1 MQVAVLG
8 AGSWGTALALVLSQ
22 NKNISLTIY
31 HHNNYYDT
39 NKTFKYFDTIQIP
52 DEINITNDKNDIKD
66 YDIYFIVQPTE
77 YVYASLSWI
86 NDNSK
91 SKNPIIVNCAKGFSY
106 DHKMTFYQVVC
117 ENFINLK
124 DNYCVLSGP
133 SHAEE
138 VIKKLPTAVVVA
150 SNNQSKAKL
159 IQDLF
164 STNYFRIYTNSDV
177 IGVEVGAACK
187 NIISIAAGICIGLNY
202 GENTIAALISRGL
215 NEMKLLG
222 TYFGGNEE
230 TFNGLS
236 GIGDLTVTAYSKHS
250 RNRAFGVLIGKGY
263 QLDNAYK
270 EIKMHVEGISATK
283 TVHKI
288 LKNNKI
294 IMPIVS
300 QVYSILFDKKNPEIA
315 INQLMDRKL
324 KHEMIK

>member
-1 MQVAVLG
+1 
-8 AGSWGTALALVLSQ
+8 
-22 NKNISLTIY
+22 
-31 HHNNYYDT
+31 
-39 NKTFKYFDTIQIP
+39 
-52 DEINITNDKNDIKD
+52 
-66 YDIYFIVQPTE
+66 
-77 YVYASLSWI
+77 
-86 NDNSK
+86 
-91 SKNPIIVNCAKGFSY
+91 
-106 DHKMTFYQVVC
+106 
-117 ENFINLK
+117 
-124 DNYCVLSGP
+124 
-133 SHAEE
+133 
-138 VIKKLPTAVVVA
+138 
-150 SNNQSKAKL
+150 
-159 IQDLF
+159 
-164 STNYFRIYTNSDV
+164 
-177 IGVEVGAACK
+177 
-187 NIISIAAGICIGLNY
+187 
-202 GENTIAALISRGL
+202 
-215 NEMKLLG
+215 MKLLG

>member
-1 MQVAVLG
+1 MHVAVLG
-8 AGSWGTALALVLSQ
+8 AGSWGTALALVLSE

-31 HHNNYYDT
+31 HHNDYYDT
-39 NKTFKYFDTIQIP
+39 HKTFKYFDSVNIPKEFTITSKI
-52 DEINITNDKNDIKD
+52 DDINDC
-66 YDIYFIVQPTE
+66 DIYFIVQPTE
-77 YVYASLSWI
+77 YIYKSLDWI
-86 NDNSK
+86 NKNLKSSK
-91 SKNPIIVNCAKGFSY
+91 PIIVNCSKGFNY
-106 DHKMTFYQVVC
+106 EHEVTFYHLVC
-117 ENFINLK
+117 KNFKNIK

-138 VIKKLPTAVVVA
+138 VINKIPTAVVVA
-150 SNNQSKAKL
+150 SGNLSKAKL

-164 STNYFRIYTNSDV
+164 STNYFRIYTNSDI

-222 TYFGGNEE
+222 AHFGAKEE

-236 GIGDLTVTAYSKHS
+236 GIGDLTVTAFGNHS

-263 QLDNAYK
+263 QINDAFK
-270 EIKMHVEGISATK
+270 EIKMHVEGFLATK

-294 IMPIVS
+294 NMPIVS
-300 QVYSILFDKKNPEIA
+300 QVYSILFHQKSPEIA
-315 INQLMDRKL
+315 ISQLMDRKL

>member
-1 MQVAVLG
+1 MHVAILG
-8 AGSWGTALALVLSQ
+8 AGSWGTALALVLLE

-39 NKTFKYFDTIQIP
+39 NKTFKYFNTIRIP
-52 DEINITNDKNDIKD
+52 DEISITNDKNDIKAH
-66 YDIYFIVQPTE
+66 DIYFIVQPTE
-77 YVYASLSWI
+77 YVYDSLNWI
-86 NDNSK
+86 NKNSK
-91 SKNPIIVNCAKGFSY
+91 STKPIVINCSKGFNY
-106 DHKMTFYQVVC
+106 DHEMTFYQLVSRD
-117 ENFINLK
+117 FINLE

-150 SNNQSKAKL
+150 SINEQTAKL

-164 STNYFRIYTNSDV
+164 STNYFRIYTNSDI

-222 TYFGGNEE
+222 AYFGANEK

-236 GIGDLTVTAYSKHS
+236 GIGDLTVTAFGNHS
-250 RNRAFGVLIGKGY
+250 RNRAFGALIGKGY
-263 QLDNAYK
+263 QLDDAYR
-270 EIKMHVEGISATK
+270 EIKMHVEGVSATK
-283 TVHKI
+283 TVYKI

-294 IMPIVS
+294 NMPIVS